1 MQRVSSL
8 QAPEAPHLY
17 SALPREGRRQDGRGA
32 GRGAL
37 RRVVRGRRLGEAGG
51 QPGTIQ
57 GGQGVHNRRAVIYFD
72 ADHVL
77 FSWSKNKPY

>member
-1 MQRVSSL
+1 MFCSAPGRTQAGWPRGGEGGFERV
-8 QAPEAPHLY
+8 A
-17 SALPREGRRQDGRGA
+17 
-32 GRGAL
+32 
-37 RRVVRGRRLGEAGG
+37 RGRRLGEAGG